1 MKWFKQII
9 VFSLILIIQSFT
21 EATIYQLYRYAYL
34 QMKAADLISSF
45 FRYSIYRLTL
55 AFIPYIILTSIAF
68 NSINI
73 NKNKS
78 FLILKLGVINL
89 IVNLL
94 IVGFIGFYL
103 EPILFDEKIFYCT
116 VISGLL
122 LLIIAYKI
130 KAKRFTIN

>member
-1 MKWFKQII
+1 M
-9 VFSLILIIQSFT
+9 
-21 EATIYQLYRYAYL
+21 
-34 QMKAADLISSF
+34 
-45 FRYSIYRLTL
+45 
-55 AFIPYIILTSIAF
+55 
-68 NSINI
+68 
-73 NKNKS
+73 
-78 FLILKLGVINL
+78 ILKLGVINL